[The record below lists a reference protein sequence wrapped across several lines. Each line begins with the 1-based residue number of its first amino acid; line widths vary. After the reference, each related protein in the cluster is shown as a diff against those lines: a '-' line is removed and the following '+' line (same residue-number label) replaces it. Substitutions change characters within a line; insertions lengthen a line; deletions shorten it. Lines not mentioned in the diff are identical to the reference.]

1 MNNATAITYMTE
13 NQRRAK
19 SLAPRTP
26 YFRTIGA
33 SDMFDVFIKMIA
45 VINLPEQQPH
55 AALPQRAAKSS

>member
-1 MNNATAITYMTE
+1 MTE